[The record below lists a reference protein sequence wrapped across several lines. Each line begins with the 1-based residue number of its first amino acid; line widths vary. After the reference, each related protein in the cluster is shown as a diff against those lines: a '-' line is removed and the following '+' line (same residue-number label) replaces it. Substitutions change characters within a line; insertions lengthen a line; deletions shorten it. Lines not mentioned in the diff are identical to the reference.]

1 MERETAQDL
10 IQRHGGRVTGSVSKK
25 TSYIVIGDDA
35 GESKLKKVSRLVFVA
50 TVLTDGSHFV
60 IARVSEYVPP

>member
-1 MERETAQDL
+1 M
-10 IQRHGGRVTGSVSKK
+10 TGSVSKK

-50 TVLTDGSHFV
+50 TASTDGSHFV
-60 IARVSEYVPP
+60 ITRVSEYVTPQQEV